1 MASSS
6 WPTGLSE
13 ADLARH
19 LTDGF
24 GETLMAT
31 LGIKLVAVFEQRVLA
46 TMPVGTD
53 VRALMGGVHAGAL
66 CSLAD
71 TAATFAAMAARGGD
85 ASMEHFPLGV
95 GLSAQIVGN
104 VQGGAVTAESVVTH
118 PGRTLMAVETRVTS
132 DAARLLAIVTTTHF
146 VRG

>member
-1 MASSS
+1 MANAS

-13 ADLARH
+13 ADLAEH
-19 LTDGF
+19 LTNGF

-31 LGIKLVAVFEQRVLA
+31 LGIELVAVSERRVLA

-104 VQGGAVTAESVVTH
+104 VQEGVVTAESVVTH
-118 PGRTLMAVETRVTS
+118 PGRTLMTVETRVTS
-132 DAARLLAIVTTTHF
+132 DTGRLMGIVTMTHF